1 MGGPGSGERWKKK
14 GAVEDYP
21 RLDVRNLQ
29 KEHGIK
35 PGDRMTIQYEWRGEK
50 LAQEVYFDRTPCN
63 YGGDRPWFICGDCGR
78 RVAVIYGKGQDF
90 ACRQCK
96 NLTYRSCQESD
107 SRFRKLFRNYDV
119 SDGVENMP
127 LYALKRCLTWSLKE
141 KQRIIKALN
150 RRPRGRPPKTSP
162 ESIVPQARSIG

>member
-127 LYALKRCLTWSLKE
+127 LYALKRCLTRSLKE
-141 KQRIIKALN
+141 KKRIIKALN